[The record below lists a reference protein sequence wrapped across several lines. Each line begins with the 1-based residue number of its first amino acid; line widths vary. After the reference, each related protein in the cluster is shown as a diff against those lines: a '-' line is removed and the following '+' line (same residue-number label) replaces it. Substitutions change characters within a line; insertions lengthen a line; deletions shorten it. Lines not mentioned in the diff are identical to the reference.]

1 VNPLEEILGMARKFI
16 SGEDRSM
23 DFVTSMEDFVTE
35 HFLDS
40 EVFEF
45 LAEGMSLYRP
55 WGGPP
60 YWSESDML
68 QLLED
73 FVREFESAGDS

>member
-1 VNPLEEILGMARKFI
+1 MNPLEEILEMARKFI

-23 DFVTSMEDFVTE
+23 EYVTSMEGFAVE
-35 HFLDS
+35 HFMDS

-60 YWSESDML
+60 YWSERDMI

-73 FVREFESAGDS
+73 FVREFGTAG

>member
-1 VNPLEEILGMARKFI
+1 MNPVEDILEMARKFI

-23 DFVTSMEDFVTE
+23 NFVASMENFTVE
-35 HFLDS
+35 HLLDS

-55 WGGPP
+55 WAGPP
-60 YWSESDML
+60 YWSEGDMVEL
-68 QLLED
+68 MED
-73 FVREFESAGDS
+73 FVKEFGPSHKP

>member
-1 VNPLEEILGMARKFI
+1 MNPLEEILEMARKFI
-16 SGEDRSM
+16 LGEDRSM
-23 DFVTSMEDFVTE
+23 DFVKSIEDFTVE

-40 EVFEF
+40 KVFEF

-55 WGGPP
+55 WGGSP
-60 YWSESDML
+60 YWSERDML

-73 FVREFESAGDS
+73 FVREFGPAGES